1 MSSRKR
7 KCFKGK
13 PCSATCIQRSKVCR
27 VELAAGPQ
35 NLIKKAH
42 DYIKANSKTLADHV
56 GKGAAA
62 WKTGKVLGTAISS
75 YLENRYGIPRETSI
89 KLAETA
95 VQGIMA
101 TALDFKHLGNSRD
114 LARKLTTEIAAA
126 FIGKTS
132 HAGMESFL
140 SAKEIESALNTAL
153 PILAGKVSGI
163 GTAIAASK
171 VPSPAKLA
179 RLIVERSESDILKL
193 KQLIKPNELKFEEST
208 FPIDTLGDITLI
220 ALNLSYR
227 HGKVQ

>member
-1 MSSRKR
+1 MNPFRKR
-7 KCFKGK
+7 CTKGK
-13 PCSATCIQRSKVCR
+13 PCSAACIQKSDICQ
-27 VELAAGPQ
+27 VELSDGPQ
-35 NLIKKAH
+35 NLIRRAN
-42 DYIKANSKTLADHV
+42 DYIRANSKTLADHV

-75 YLENRYGIPRETSI
+75 YLESRYGIPRETSI

-101 TALDFKHLGNSRD
+101 TALDFKHLGNGGD
-114 LARKLTTEIAAA
+114 LARKLTTELAAA

-132 HAGMESFL
+132 HAGMEGFL
-140 SAKEIESALNTAL
+140 STKEIESTLNTAL
-153 PILAGKVSGI
+153 PVLAGKVSGL

-220 ALNLSYR
+220 ALNLAYK